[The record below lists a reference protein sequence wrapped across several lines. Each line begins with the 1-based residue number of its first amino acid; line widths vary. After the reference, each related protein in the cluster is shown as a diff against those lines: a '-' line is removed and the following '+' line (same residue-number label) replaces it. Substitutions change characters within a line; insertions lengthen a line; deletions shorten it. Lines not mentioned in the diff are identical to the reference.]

1 MNSYIWVQKLIPFK
15 FLRSVQICNTKLS
28 DVFCEVLWCFCK
40 VFKSRSFFF
49 VMNLTCWLVFRLVF
63 LFLLVFDSS
72 PPSPSPPS
80 LLSLIDLFVCKNP
93 EVFYS
98 CKPSCFIALLIRSR
112 DTVKILLS
120 SQVFSIGYKVRDSV
134 NLGLILDLSN
144 GLNLGYYLDLGPGS
158 IELIW
163 AH

>member
-1 MNSYIWVQKLIPFK
+1 M
-15 FLRSVQICNTKLS
+15 
-28 DVFCEVLWCFCK
+28 
-40 VFKSRSFFF
+40 
-49 VMNLTCWLVFRLVF
+49 VFRLVF

-98 CKPSCFIALLIRSR
+98 CKPICFIALLIRSR